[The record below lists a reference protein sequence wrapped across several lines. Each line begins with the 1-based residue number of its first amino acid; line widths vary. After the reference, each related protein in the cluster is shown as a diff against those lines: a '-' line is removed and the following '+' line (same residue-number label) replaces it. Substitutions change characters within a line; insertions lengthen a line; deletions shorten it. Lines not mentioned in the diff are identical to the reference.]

1 VHLSFTPLRIEGLK
15 RFSVE
20 TCFIFSSFP
29 YCNLNKHLHILQW
42 LLGSSFAFRVGGLPR
57 FGFASFFGVFLEDML
72 IQ

>member
-1 VHLSFTPLRIEGLK
+1 MSLRIEGLK

-57 FGFASFFGVFLEDML
+57 FGFASFVFTRGFCECFWKTC
-72 IQ
+72 